1 MKVTFDEIT
10 HNKKINSYIA
20 NADKTLK
27 VMGYTEHSFL
37 HVLICVGVVER
48 VLKHLDYDKHTI
60 ELGKISA
67 YMHDIGNGV
76 NRVGHG
82 ITGGTMAFVLLDR
95 LEMDPDDISMIIQAI
110 GHHDEFAA
118 GSMSP
123 VSAALIL
130 ADKTDVRRSR
140 VRPDTKD
147 KDGIHY
153 RVNYSCTDSEIYLKN
168 NLFMLKLT
176 IDTDICSVLDYFKA
190 FMDRMDLT
198 NEAAKFLGMEF
209 ELYINDQK
217 MC

>member
-1 MKVTFDEIT
+1 MKVTYETIT

-37 HVLICVGVVER
+37 HVLICVGVVEK
-48 VLKHLDYDKHTI
+48 VLDYLKYDKHTI
-60 ELGKISA
+60 ELGKIAA

-76 NRVGHG
+76 NRVAHG
-82 ITGGTMAFVLLDR
+82 LTGATMAFSLLDR
-95 LEMDPDDISMIIQAI
+95 LEMDPDDISKIIQAI

-118 GSMSP
+118 GSMSE
-123 VSAALIL
+123 VSAALLL

-140 VRPDTKD
+140 VRTDTVD
-147 KDGIHY
+147 KTGIHY
-153 RVNYSCTDSEIYLKN
+153 RVNYSCTDSKIYLKN
-168 NLFMLKLT
+168 NIFMLKLT
-176 IDTDICSVLDYFKA
+176 IDTEICSVLDYFKA
-190 FMDRMDLT
+190 FMERMDLSVD
-198 NEAAKFLGMEF
+198 AARYLGLEF

>member
-1 MKVTFDEIT
+1 MIVTYKTIT

-48 VLKHLDYDKHTI
+48 VLDYLEFDNHTI
-60 ELGKISA
+60 ELGKIAA

-82 ITGGTMAFVLLDR
+82 ITGGIMAFQLLDR
-95 LEMDPDDISMIIQAI
+95 LEMDPDDISKVIQAI

-118 GSMSP
+118 GSMSE
-123 VSAALIL
+123 VCAALIL

-140 VRPDTKD
+140 VRPDTAD
-147 KDGIHY
+147 KSGIHY
-153 RVNYSCTDSEIYLKN
+153 RVNYSCTDSKIYLKN
-168 NLFMLKLT
+168 KVFMLKLT

-190 FMDRMDLT
+190 FMERMDLSVD
-198 NEAAKFLGMEF
+198 AAKFLGLEF
-209 ELYINDQK
+209 ELYINNQK